1 MPDLE
6 RYENIVG
13 KEVMN
18 TLKEQSQKFS
28 KSHILCVN
36 STCEGGGVAEMLN
49 SMVILFNKLGI
60 PFGWRI
66 LHGDPDFFTITKK
79 FHNALQGQS
88 MNLSMMKKKIY
99 LEVNRRFS
107 IFTHI
112 DHDLV
117 IIHDPQPL
125 PLINFYRKR
134 QPWIFRCHIDIS
146 NPYPQAWDYLK
157 TFINKYDHFVISQDL
172 FKKKINIPQTVI
184 HPAIDPLT
192 IKNRDITEKTVDKYL
207 NKSDIERDLPII
219 SQISRFDKW
228 KDPMGVIR
236 VFEMVRK
243 REPCHLVLLGSFAS
257 DDPEGHIML
266 KKVEKRVEKSKYD
279 KDISLILNG
288 SDILVNSL
296 QRASAV
302 VIQKSIREGFALTVS
317 EALYKKTPVVAS
329 KVGGIPLQVQDG
341 SNGFLHEPKD
351 LSGFARSILTLLR
364 NEEMRT
370 QFGENG
376 KNHIT
381 KNFLITRLMLDWLT
395 LFKIYLP

>member
-1 MPDLE
+1 
-6 RYENIVG
+6 
-13 KEVMN
+13 
-18 TLKEQSQKFS
+18 
-28 KSHILCVN
+28 
-36 STCEGGGVAEMLN
+36 
-49 SMVILFNKLGI
+49 
-60 PFGWRI
+60 
-66 LHGDPDFFTITKK
+66 
-79 FHNALQGQS
+79 
-88 MNLSMMKKKIY
+88 
-99 LEVNRRFS
+99 
-107 IFTHI
+107 
-112 DHDLV
+112 
-117 IIHDPQPL
+117 
-125 PLINFYRKR
+125 
-134 QPWIFRCHIDIS
+134 
-146 NPYPQAWDYLK
+146 
-157 TFINKYDHFVISQDL
+157 
-172 FKKKINIPQTVI
+172 
-184 HPAIDPLT
+184 
-192 IKNRDITEKTVDKYL
+192 
-207 NKSDIERDLPII
+207 
-219 SQISRFDKW
+219 
-228 KDPMGVIR
+228 MGVIR

-243 REPCHLVLLGSFAS
+243 REPCQLVLLGSFAS

-351 LSGFARSILTLLR
+351 FSGFAQSILTLLR

-376 KNHIT
+376 KEYIT

-395 LFKIYLP
+395 LFKRYLP